1 VKLGLGL
8 YRHQLNAEHY
18 RFAKQC
24 GCTHL
29 VIHLVD
35 YFRSSR
41 LRGDE
46 AASAAQARS
55 NQPGPSSV
63 TPVLSILRSSATAE
77 DGRSSTAEGGLRRVD
92 DQPVGDDTG
101 WGLAGDPNQLWT
113 YAELAAIKKEINAAG
128 LELEAIENFD
138 PAHWHDVLLDGP
150 KKLQQLEN
158 LKTIIR
164 NVGQAGIPVFGYNF
178 SIAGVAGRIKGRFAR
193 GEAEAV
199 GMDGPLDKP
208 LPNGM
213 VWNMVYDRNAA
224 PGVVPSATPEQL
236 WQRLKV
242 FLDALVPVAE
252 AAGVTLAA
260 HPDDPPLPT
269 VRAQPRLVYQ
279 PQLFQKLIDLKPS
292 PRNALEFCVGT
303 LAEMSEGD
311 IYDVVDT
318 YSRQGKLAYVHLRN
332 VRGKVPS
339 YKETFIDD
347 GDVDVLRVLRILQKN
362 NFNGVII
369 PDHAPQMSCA
379 APWHAGMAYA
389 LGYLRAGLK
398 TIGNEQG

>member
-1 VKLGLGL
+1 LSAVKFFSAPEIHPVAKTAELSYDFPVKLGLGL

-18 RFAKQC
+18 CFARQC

-29 VIHLVD
+29 IIHLVD

-41 LRGDE
+41 
-46 AASAAQARS
+46 S
-55 NQPGPSSV
+55 NQPG
-63 TPVLSILRSSATAE
+63 
-77 DGRSSTAEGGLRRVD
+77 

-101 WGLAGDPNQLWT
+101 WGLAGDPDKLWT
-113 YAELAAIKKEINAAG
+113 YGELAAIKKEINDAG

-150 KKLQQLEN
+150 KKPQQLEN

-164 NVGQAGIPVFGYNF
+164 HVGKAGIPVFGYNF

-213 VWNMVYDRNAA
+213 AWNMVYDQNAT
-224 PGVVPSATPEQL
+224 PGVVPSATQEQL

-252 AAGVTLAA
+252 EAGVTLAA

-279 PQLFQKLIDLKPS
+279 PQLYQKLIDLKPS

-347 GDVDVLRVLRILQKN
+347 GDVDVLRVLRILQEN

-379 APWHAGMAYA
+379 APWHASMAYA
-389 LGYLRAGLK
+389 LGFLRAGLK
-398 TIGNEQG
+398 TIENEQG